1 MKEENRTG
9 AISRQSFFKRA
20 AAVGAALALP
30 SGIERVWAGESPA
43 VDKPQADQPVGE
55 AATIATRRVLGSG
68 AAALEV
74 SALGFGVM
82 GMTYNRSQHPGKRE
96 CMALLHEA
104 VERGVTLFDTAIIYG
119 PLTNER
125 LAGEALAA
133 FRDRICVTTKFGH
146 EVIDGKATG
155 RQNSRPATIRRYC
168 EESLRRLRIDCI
180 PLFYQH
186 RFDPQVPI
194 EEVAGT
200 LGDLI
205 REGKVRCWG
214 LCEVCAETIRK
225 AHAVQPLTAIQSEY
239 HLMHRAVEENGVL
252 DTCLE
257 LGIGFVPYSPLNR
270 GFLGGCIN
278 EYTAFDPNNDN
289 RPTLPRFQ
297 PEAIRANL
305 RIVNVLQEFGRT
317 RGMTS
322 AQVALGWLLQ
332 KAPWIVPIPGT
343 TKLSHLEENLRTLS
357 FELPAADWR
366 ALEAAV
372 AEIPV
377 VGDRYNAEQQR
388 QVGF

>member
-9 AISRQSFFKRA
+9 AISRRSFFKRA
-20 AAVGAALALP
+20 AVVGAALALP

-96 CMALLHEA
+96 CMALLYEA
-104 VERGVTLFDTAIIYG
+104 VERGVTLFDTAIIYR

-155 RQNSRPATIRRYC
+155 RQDSRPATIRRYC

-214 LCEVCAETIRK
+214 LCEVSAETIRK

-239 HLMHRAVEENGVL
+239 HLMYRAVEENGVL
-252 DTCLE
+252 DTCRE